1 MLSGEGQ
8 LYAYMFLISETTTPG
23 INLRWFLDVAGKKN
37 SKAYIVNG
45 VAMFITWLMVRIVLF
60 IYLFY
65 HILTNYDQVK
75 QMDTFACV
83 LISVAPTI
91 LFTMNVIWF
100 SKIVKGL
107 KKTLAKRHAE

>member
-1 MLSGEGQ
+1 
-8 LYAYMFLISETTTPG
+8 
-23 INLRWFLDVAGKKN
+23 
-37 SKAYIVNG
+37 
-45 VAMFITWLMVRIVLF
+45 
-60 IYLFY
+60 
-65 HILTNYDQVK
+65 
-75 QMDTFACV
+75 MDTFACV